1 MSYSPQAGGDY
12 DVRSLRHERRMLGV
26 YRRRERSDGGD
37 LQPLANACW
46 RAGSFEWALSGDARV
61 TRSLWAEGARA
72 LAEGFTGG
80 FSGFDPSPDQY
91 ILALNL
97 AVAGRDADCLATLA
111 HLGPGLISG
120 AMRDARAFRGAPGL
134 INLAEGYSFIA
145 RALAENNPGAIAAAV
160 SSLDAALEESQAAW
174 WNERFPNPREA
185 RWLETEHRSVCI
197 LLGQIARV
205 VARAGTAI
213 PPSTDLAARGLTGKS
228 ASVEEKLSGAIDDA
242 ILQRNRFVDSDSNHH
257 PKLYIWLPGL
267 AVCGLAMAAGLP
279 MNWLRTGQGT
289 SNRVADRLPLPL
301 LVNDAGSF

>member
-26 YRRRERSDGGD
+26 YRRRERNDGGD

-97 AVAGRDADCLATLA
+97 AVAGRDPDCLATLA

-120 AMRDARAFRGAPGL
+120 AMREARAFRGAPGL

-145 RALAENNPGAIAAAV
+145 RALSEQNRVAAAAAI
-160 SSLDAALEESQAAW
+160 SSLEAAVEQSQPVW

-197 LLGQIARV
+197 VLGQIARV
-205 VARAGTAI
+205 VAQAGATIPQSVDLEARELRA
-213 PPSTDLAARGLTGKS
+213 KS
-228 ASVEEKLSGAIDDA
+228 ASIEEALASVIDDT
-242 ILQRNRFVDSDSNHH
+242 ILQLKRFVGSDSSHH
-257 PKLYIWLPGL
+257 PKL
-267 AVCGLAMAAGLP
+267 
-279 MNWLRTGQGT
+279 
-289 SNRVADRLPLPL
+289 
-301 LVNDAGSF
+301 